1 MQFFLYNKLMDTN
14 ELVAYSR
21 ARFDHHQARQVLREK
36 YQAKL
41 NFAYRGGM
49 FAATPD
55 MIVFLGLFD
64 QPEIVVKDLYDNP
77 VSVNAQEL
85 QHIMKSRHQEQMT
98 AWLIEFEQLNQK
110 R

>member
-1 MQFFLYNKLMDTN
+1 MDTN
-14 ELVAYSR
+14 ELVAHSR

-41 NFAYRGGM
+41 NFAYQGGM
-49 FAATPD
+49 FCASPE
-55 MIVFLGLFD
+55 MIVFLNLYD
-64 QPEIVVKDLYDNP
+64 NQDIVVQDLYENP

-85 QHIMKSRHQEQMT
+85 CNIMKTRWQEQMT
-98 AWLIEFEQLNQK
+98 AWLVDYQQLGQT